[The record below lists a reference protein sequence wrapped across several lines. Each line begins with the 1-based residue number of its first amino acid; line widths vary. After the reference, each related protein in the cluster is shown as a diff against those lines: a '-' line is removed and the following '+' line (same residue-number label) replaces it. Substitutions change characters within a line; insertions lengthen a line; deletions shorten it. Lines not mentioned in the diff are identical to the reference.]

1 MTAVINRQVS
11 SGVDK
16 LGDTYTVWFTSSI
29 KDVDPLF
36 IMFLRQ
42 YADLVEAGH
51 APMGGN
57 LPVFATT
64 PTLYIKYGNDIA
76 ASITYRIDGNS
87 GWIIFTNVDDRYQ
100 RRGLYNQLHR
110 SYETAITRAGCTHS
124 GSLLHVDNTRIRS
137 ISEVNGYK
145 PEFVRMVKKLG

>member
-11 SGVDK
+11 SGTDK

-29 KDVDPLF
+29 KDVDNLF

-51 APMGGN
+51 APMGSN
-57 LPVFATT
+57 LPIFAAT
-64 PTLYIKYGNDIA
+64 PTIYIKYGDEIA

-87 GWIIFTNVDDRYQ
+87 AWIIFTNVDDKYQ
-100 RRGLYNQLHR
+100 RRGLYNQLHK
-110 SYETAITRAGCTHS
+110 SYENAVIRVGCTHS
-124 GSLLHVDNTRIRS
+124 GSLLHVNNTRIRT
-137 ISEVNGYK
+137 IAEVNGYT
-145 PEFVRMVKKLG
+145 PEFVRMTKKLS